1 MTSATYL
8 RPAADEDEPGG
19 GNRRRTVAIIV
30 LATLVVAIAG
40 VWIVGFSSVFGVRS
54 IQVRG
59 THVLTAS
66 QVRAAAD
73 IGPGTPLIRLDTAA
87 ATRRVERLAVVDSA
101 QVRTAFPS
109 TVVITVVER
118 LPVGY
123 IHRGHSDVLVDR
135 TGDQYR
141 TVPTAPAHLP
151 RFVVP
156 SGTDARTTGGAVAT
170 VAAALPAGLRA
181 KVTSIEALDRS
192 AITLVLTKGRV
203 VNWGSAA
210 RSGDKARVL
219 PALLR
224 RGAQHI
230 DVTNPDLP
238 FTR

>member
-1 MTSATYL
+1 MTATTRI
-8 RPAADEDEPGG
+8 RPAEDEDEPIGRD
-19 GNRRRTVAIIV
+19 RRRAVVIVVLVTV
-30 LATLVVAIAG
+30 LVAVAG
-40 VWIVGFSSVFGVRS
+40 VWIVGFSSLFGVRT
-54 IQVRG
+54 IEVRG
-59 THVLTAS
+59 THVLTAT

-73 IGPGTPLIRLDTAA
+73 IGRGTPLIRLDTAA
-87 ATRRVERLAVVDSA
+87 ATRRIERLPVVDSV
-101 QVRTAFPS
+101 QVRTSFPA
-109 TVVITVVER
+109 TVVVTVVER
-118 LPVGY
+118 VPVGY
-123 IHRGHSDVLVDR
+123 VHRGGRDVLVDR
-135 TGDQYR
+135 TGDQFR

-170 VAAALPAGLRA
+170 VAAALPATLRA

-210 RSGDKARVL
+210 RSADKARVL
-219 PALLR
+219 PVLLR
-224 RGAQHI
+224 RGTQLV

>member
-1 MTSATYL
+1 MTVTTRL
-8 RPAADEDEPGG
+8 RPDEDEDEPIGRD
-19 GNRRRTVAIIV
+19 RRRTVVIV
-30 LATLVVAIAG
+30 VLVTALVAVAG
-40 VWIVGFSSVFGVRS
+40 IWIVGFSSVFGVRS
-54 IQVRG
+54 VQVQG
-59 THVLTAS
+59 THVLTAA

-73 IGPGTPLIRLDTAA
+73 ISNGAPLIRLDTAA
-87 ATRRVERLAVVDSA
+87 ATLRVEKLAVVDSA
-101 QVRTAFPS
+101 QVRTSFPS

-123 IHRGHSDVLVDR
+123 IHRGNRDVLVDR

-170 VAAALPAGLRA
+170 VAAALPADLRA
-181 KVTSIEALDRS
+181 KLTSIEALDRS
-192 AITLVLTKGRV
+192 AITLVLTQGRV

-210 RSGDKARVL
+210 RSADKARVL
-219 PALLR
+219 PVLLR
-224 RGAQHI
+224 RHAQHV
-230 DVTNPDLP
+230 DVTDPDLP